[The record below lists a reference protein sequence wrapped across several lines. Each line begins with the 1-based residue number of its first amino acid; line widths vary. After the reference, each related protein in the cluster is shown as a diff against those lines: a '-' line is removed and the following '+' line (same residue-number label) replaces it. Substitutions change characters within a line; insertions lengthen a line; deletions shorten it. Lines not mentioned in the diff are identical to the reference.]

1 MSDSSPGPVMKPR
14 LILASTSA
22 YRRTLLEK
30 LGLSFGVA
38 APDVDESPRP
48 GEAPAALAQ
57 RLATAKAQA
66 VARRHPDSLVIGSDQ
81 VADLDGEPLG
91 KPLTRDNTLRQLKN
105 ASGRSV
111 RFYTA
116 LCVAESATGDI
127 KTDLDVCT
135 VVFRS
140 LTDAQIERYVDRERP
155 FDCAGGFKSE
165 GLGIALFERIEGE
178 DPNALVGLPLIRL
191 ARLLEGFGIRVI

>member
-1 MSDSSPGPVMKPR
+1 M
-14 LILASTSA
+14 LASTSA
-22 YRRTLLEK
+22 YRRALLEK
-30 LGLSFGVA
+30 LGLPFDTA

-48 GEAPAALAQ
+48 GEPPAALAQ
-57 RLATAKAQA
+57 RLATAKALA
-66 VARRHPDSLVIGSDQ
+66 VASRHPDSLVIGSDQ

-91 KPLTRDNTLRQLKN
+91 KPLTRANTISQLQN

-116 LCVAESATGDI
+116 LCVANSATGDI

-135 VVFRS
+135 VVFRP
-140 LTDAQIERYVDRERP
+140 LTDTQIERYVDRERP
-155 FDCAGGFKSE
+155 LDCAGGFKSE
-165 GLGIALFERIEGE
+165 GLGIVLFERIEGE

-191 ARLLEGFGIRVI
+191 VRLLEAFGVGVI